1 MAVKKL
7 KDLSTRYPRFR
18 RIISM
23 LLDHY
28 LMCILIIPFAI
39 LLSITV
45 RALKFQFY
53 DEMGFFVLILF
64 VFVYFNKDFLNG
76 KSPAKRLLGY
86 QVVDLRTN
94 LPASEFKC
102 FVRNLTICVAWP
114 IEVVVGFINPSRRI
128 GDYISGT
135 KVVNA
140 EKEKL
145 QTLINEFKKQHLKRD
160 YFWILLLAVLYS
172 FSLILILLFLGIVV
186 I

>member
-1 MAVKKL
+1 
-7 KDLSTRYPRFR
+7 
-18 RIISM
+18 M

-28 LMCILIIPFAI
+28 LMCFLIIPFAI
-39 LLSITV
+39 LFSITA
-45 RALKFQFY
+45 RALEFQLN
-53 DEMGFFVLILF
+53 DEMAFFVLILF

-86 QVVDLRTN
+86 QVVDVRTN

-114 IEVVVGFINPSRRI
+114 IEVIVGFINPSRRI

-145 QTLINEFKKQHLKRD
+145 KTLISEFKKQRLKRD
-160 YFWILLLAVLYS
+160 FFWILLLAVFYS
-172 FSLILILLFLGIVV
+172 FSLILILHFLGIVV